1 MTPGVA
7 NLALYEIA
15 ETGPG
20 REVAGS
26 TIVAEVGHDG
36 APKRG
41 LGELLQSVLKV
52 VLA

>member
-7 NLALYEIA
+7 DLTLYEIA

-26 TIVAEVGHDG
+26 TVVAEVGHDG
-36 APKRG
+36 APKRAF
-41 LGELLQSVLKV
+41 GELLQSVLNV
-52 VLA
+52 VVA